1 MGPDQVTELMR
12 MLLKE
17 ALMISGPVLLLATAV
32 SFLVS
37 LTLTLVSLQDQTLS
51 QVPRLAVVGAA
62 LLVGAPWIIRR
73 MAAYTV
79 GLLGD
84 LHRFAR

>member
-1 MGPDQVTELMR
+1 MGPDQVTELFR

-17 ALMISGPVLLLATAV
+17 AFIISGPILLLATFV
-32 SFLVS
+32 SFVVS
-37 LTLTLVSLQDQTLS
+37 LVLTLISLQDQTLS
-51 QVPRLAVVGAA
+51 TVPRLFVVSSAI
-62 LLVGAPWIIRR
+62 LVGAPWIVRR
-73 MAAYTV
+73 LVAYSV

>member
-17 ALMISGPVLLLATAV
+17 AFTISGPILLLATIV

-37 LTLTLVSLQDQTLS
+37 LVLTLISLQDQTLS
-51 QVPRLAVVGAA
+51 TVPRIVVVGLAIS
-62 LLVGAPWIIRR
+62 VGAPWIVSRLTT
-73 MAAYTV
+73 YSVT
-79 GLLGD
+79 LLSD
-84 LHRFAR
+84 FHRFAR